1 MKVASLRPDYLPIMS
16 AAKTS
21 KHSLL
26 VKHHILAID
35 EASLQKQ
42 MLEENDKETLLAT
55 YQASGRSILNY
66 CYPVWTPSLMDIN

>member
-1 MKVASLRPDYLPIMS
+1 METCADQSTDRSVNTNGNHQSPSEWNPNYGPDYLPTMS

-35 EASLQKQ
+35 EAS
-42 MLEENDKETLLAT
+42 
-55 YQASGRSILNY
+55 
-66 CYPVWTPSLMDIN
+66 